1 MDLRQLEILRA
12 VAQTGSFTSAGEQ
25 LHLSQSAVS
34 RQILLLEEELNEQLF
49 LRLGRKIRIT
59 PAGTTLLGLSQ
70 RMFDDLEQTRA
81 AILDTQ
87 QSVKGTLRL
96 VGGMTVCLYVFPP
109 LLKAFRKEHPNVEV
123 KLMPGATPR
132 LIRQLRS
139 GTADL
144 GLLTLPVDDPALTS
158 VPVMRE
164 ELLLVTAPQHPLARK
179 KHITPQDLARQP
191 FVLFEAGS
199 GTRKAIEEFFASEH
213 ITPTV
218 VTETENVE
226 IIKALVRIGM
236 GITIIPYQAVA
247 REVRSGHLFCARIA
261 GQQLVRE
268 TGWVHLKLNRVP
280 RPVQEMMKTFERIR
294 SGLKLSPGVPPRRA
308 IRPAVPASAQNPQTS
323 AEAVLQIRKSW
334 LLNRRLC
341 RLRQLWPAAV
351 PHACAR
357 CSRKAARKIHLLPGR
372 AILARLLL
380 PHCSASRPVAEV
392 SRPRLTTGTD
402 D

>member
-1 MDLRQLEILRA
+1 M
-12 VAQTGSFTSAGEQ
+12 AQSGSFTSAGEQ

-34 RQILLLEEELNEQLF
+34 RRILLLEEELNEQLF
-49 LRLGRKIRIT
+49 LSLGRKIRIT
-59 PAGTTLLGLSQ
+59 PAGTTLLGLSE

-199 GTRKAIEEFFASEH
+199 GTRKAIEEFFFAEH

-226 IIKALVRIGM
+226 IIKALVRHRDGDHDHPVS
-236 GITIIPYQAVA
+236 GGGARSAAGTSVLRAHRRPATGPRNGLGPPQAEPCAAAGAGDDEDLRTHPVRAEAVA
-247 REVRSGHLFCARIA
+247 RRARPASRTA
-261 GQQLVRE
+261 GDAR
-268 TGWVHLKLNRVP
+268 P
-280 RPVQEMMKTFERIR
+280 RPNQTI
-294 SGLKLSPGVPPRRA
+294 SSPT
-308 IRPAVPASAQNPQTS
+308 NT
-323 AEAVLQIRKSW
+323 
-334 LLNRRLC
+334 
-341 RLRQLWPAAV
+341 
-351 PHACAR
+351 
-357 CSRKAARKIHLLPGR
+357 
-372 AILARLLL
+372 
-380 PHCSASRPVAEV
+380 
-392 SRPRLTTGTD
+392 
-402 D
+402 

>member
-1 MDLRQLEILRA
+1 VDLRQLEILRA

-81 AILDTQ
+81 SILETQ
-87 QSVKGTLRL
+87 RSVTGTLRL

-109 LLKAFRKEHPNVEV
+109 LLKAFRKDHPGVDV

-144 GLLTLPVDDPALTS
+144 GLLTLPIDDPALTS

-164 ELLLVTAPQHPLARK
+164 ELLLVTPPQHPLARK
-179 KHITPQDLARQP
+179 KQVTPQDLAKQS
-191 FVLFEAGS
+191 FVLYESGS
-199 GTRKAIEEFFASEH
+199 GTRKAIEEFFAREH
-213 ITPTV
+213 ISPAI

-226 IIKALVRIGM
+226 IIKALVRINM
-236 GITIIPYQAVA
+236 GVSIIPYQAVA
-247 REVRSGHLFCARIA
+247 REVRMGHLYCTRIA
-261 GQQLVRE
+261 GQQMVRE
-268 TGWVHLKLNRVP
+268 TGWVHLKLDRVP
-280 RPVQEMMKTFERIR
+280 RPVQEMMKTFDRIR
-294 SGLKLSPGVPPRRA
+294 GGLRLSPGVPPRRA
-308 IRPAVPASAQNPQTS
+308 
-323 AEAVLQIRKSW
+323 
-334 LLNRRLC
+334 
-341 RLRQLWPAAV
+341 
-351 PHACAR
+351 
-357 CSRKAARKIHLLPGR
+357 KAAEPPSGD
-372 AILARLLL
+372 
-380 PHCSASRPVAEV
+380 E
-392 SRPRLTTGTD
+392 
-402 D
+402 

>member
-25 LHLSQSAVS
+25 LNLSQSAVS

-59 PAGTTLLGLSQ
+59 PAGTTLL
-70 RMFDDLEQTRA
+70 EQTRA
-81 AILDTQ
+81 SILESQ
-87 QSVKGTLRL
+87 QTVRGTLRL

-109 LLKAFRKEHPNVEV
+109 LLKAFRREHPGVDV

-144 GLLTLPVDDPALTS
+144 GLLTLPVDDPSLAS
-158 VPVMRE
+158 VAVMRE

-179 KHITPQDLARQP
+179 KQVTPHDLARQP
-191 FVLFEAGS
+191 FVLFESGS
-199 GTRKAIEEFFASEH
+199 GTRRTIDGFFMREQIA
-213 ITPTV
+213 PTV

-247 REVRSGHLFCARIA
+247 REVRAGQLFCARIV

-268 TGWVHLKLNRVP
+268 TGWVHLRLNRVP
-280 RPVQEMMKTFERIR
+280 RPVQEMMRTFDRIR
-294 SGLKLSPGVPPRRA
+294 SSLKLSPGVPPRGTARKSA
-308 IRPAVPASAQNPQTS
+308 ETASAS
-323 AEAVLQIRKSW
+323 A
-334 LLNRRLC
+334 
-341 RLRQLWPAAV
+341 P
-351 PHACAR
+351 P
-357 CSRKAARKIHLLPGR
+357 
-372 AILARLLL
+372 
-380 PHCSASRPVAEV
+380 
-392 SRPRLTTGTD
+392 TD
-402 D
+402 

>member
-1 MDLRQLEILRA
+1 MTNGLPVDQPCSVSGPIADREYRGVDLRQLEILRA
-12 VAQTGSFTSAGEQ
+12 VAKSGSFTSAGEQ

-87 QSVKGTLRL
+87 QNVKGTLRL

-109 LLKAFRKEHPNVEV
+109 LLKAFRKEHPNVDV

-139 GTADL
+139 GTADW
-144 GLLTLPVDDPALTS
+144 PAHATSRRSGAHS

-213 ITPTV
+213 IAPTV

-226 IIKALVRIGM
+226 IIKALVRINM

-247 REVRSGHLFCARIA
+247 REVRSGHLFCAANCRSA
-261 GQQLVRE
+261 
-268 TGWVHLKLNRVP
+268 TGARDRL
-280 RPVQEMMKTFERIR
+280 
-294 SGLKLSPGVPPRRA
+294 GVPEAESRAPRGAGDDQHLRA
-308 IRPAVPASAQNPQTS
+308 HTLRAQ
-323 AEAVLQIRKSW
+323 A
-334 LLNRRLC
+334 
-341 RLRQLWPAAV
+341 
-351 PHACAR
+351 
-357 CSRKAARKIHLLPGR
+357 
-372 AILARLLL
+372 LARGS
-380 PHCSASRPVAEV
+380 PAPRQPPRSADSGGGRH
-392 SRPRLTTGTD
+392 
-402 D
+402 

>member
-1 MDLRQLEILRA
+1 MDDACSGSGPTRTEGRGVDLRQLEILRA

-81 AILDTQ
+81 SILDTQ
-87 QSVKGTLRL
+87 QNVKGTLRL

-109 LLKAFRKEHPNVEV
+109 LLKAFRKEHPLVEV

-179 KHITPQDLARQP
+179 KQITPQDLARQP

-199 GTRKAIEEFFASEH
+199 GTRKAIEEFFASEQ
-213 ITPTV
+213 IAPTSSPKRR
-218 VTETENVE
+218 TSRSSRRSCASAWASRSSRTRPSR
-226 IIKALVRIGM
+226 ARCGRA
-236 GITIIPYQAVA
+236 TCSA
-247 REVRSGHLFCARIA
+247 REL
-261 GQQLVRE
+261 
-268 TGWVHLKLNRVP
+268 
-280 RPVQEMMKTFERIR
+280 
-294 SGLKLSPGVPPRRA
+294 
-308 IRPAVPASAQNPQTS
+308 PASS
-323 AEAVLQIRKSW
+323 SCGK
-334 LLNRRLC
+334 
-341 RLRQLWPAAV
+341 
-351 PHACAR
+351 
-357 CSRKAARKIHLLPGR
+357 R
-372 AILARLLL
+372 AG
-380 PHCSASRPVAEV
+380 C
-392 SRPRLTTGTD
+392 T
-402 D
+402 